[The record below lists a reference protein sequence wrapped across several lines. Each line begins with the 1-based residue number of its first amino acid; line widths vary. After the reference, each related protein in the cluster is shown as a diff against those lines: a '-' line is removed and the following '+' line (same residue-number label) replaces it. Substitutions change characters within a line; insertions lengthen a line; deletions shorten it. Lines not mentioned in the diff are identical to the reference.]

1 MPQVAGDSGGAA
13 EAVVD
18 GETGLV
24 VDDPAD
30 PGAVAEAIRTLLADP
45 PLRRRMG
52 RAARTRVQESFDND
66 VLASRLAEAL
76 AGVAV

>member
-1 MPQVAGDSGGAA
+1 MPQVAGDSGGAP
-13 EAVVD
+13 EAVLD

-24 VDDPAD
+24 VGDPAD

-45 PLRRRMG
+45 LLRRRMG
-52 RAARTRVQESFDND
+52 RAARTRVQESFDTD